1 MSQHDSFNEASGTEE
16 PYPAASLGQ
25 AAAGFVPTTRSL
37 AQKVA
42 IACRVLAEAGHN
54 AGFGLASQVTAKD
67 GEGAFWTQTYG
78 LALEEATAAN
88 QMRVDMDLQCL
99 TGTGMVNP
107 ANRFH
112 AWIYRAR
119 ADVRA
124 IAHTHAQHV
133 AALAM
138 TGLPLHVAHMDTVAL
153 YGRVAH
159 LPQWPGVPFG
169 DDEGRIISQA
179 LGQHKAVLLAH
190 HGLVTVGA
198 SIEEA
203 CNLAMVFEHAAQL
216 QLLALSSGQA
226 LPNLPPALGEA
237 ARRFAE
243 VPLYALAHFEYYAR
257 RVGNASRGETV

>member
-1 MSQHDSFNEASGTEE
+1 MSKNALVDESSGSLELS
-16 PYPAASLGQ
+16 PAASLEQ
-25 AAAGFVPTTRSL
+25 AAAGFTPATRTM

-54 AGFGLASQVTAKD
+54 AGFGLASQITAKD
-67 GEGAFWTQTYG
+67 GADTFWTQTYG
-78 LALEEATAAN
+78 LALEEATASN
-88 QMRVDMDLQCL
+88 QIRVDMELQCL
-99 TGTGMVNP
+99 SGTGMVNP

-112 AWIYRAR
+112 AWIYRER

-124 IAHTHAQHV
+124 IVHTHAQHV
-133 AALAM
+133 SALAM

-153 YGRVAH
+153 YGCVAH

-190 HGLVTVGA
+190 HGLVTVGVN
-198 SIEEA
+198 IEEA

-216 QLLALSSGQA
+216 QLLALSSGQQ

-243 VPLYALAHFEYYAR
+243 MPLYALAHFEYYAR
-257 RVGNASRGETV
+257 RVGDSSGREKP